1 MRADVFCNDNPIGT
15 IDWTPDACGV
25 QVNLDCAV
33 CGNELLRCYA
43 VVNGNILRVGLPAP
57 EHGRLRL
64 HRHLSR
70 QMLHETGCEGKPE
83 RFYLASVPEPLPQS
97 NAPPKPPLVTGD
109 TVLDALLSSENVQ
122 IQPTETGLRLQ
133 CRSHW
138 RPPLYFAAQK
148 EIRQFWNGKRTQPMR
163 LRPLKRRNFTLRWS
177 LPPCS
182 SASRA
187 PHPWRRSCAAE
198 RRRKRRRGTGRSWR
212 CPAG

>member
-1 MRADVFCNDNPIGT
+1 MRADVFCNNNPIGT
-15 IDWTPDACGV
+15 IDWTPDKSGV

-64 HRHLSR
+64 RRHLSR
-70 QMLHETGCEGKPE
+70 QMLHETGCEGEPE
-83 RFYLASVPEPLPQS
+83 RFYLASAPEPLPQS

-133 CRSHW
+133 C
-138 RPPLYFAAQK
+138 PFDPKKPFALAPA
-148 EIRQFWNGKRTQPMR
+148 FVLCRTEGNTAV
-163 LRPLKRRNFTLRWS
+163 LEWKKDAADAAA
-177 LPPCS
+177 S
-182 SASRA
+182 SAKA
-187 PHPWRRSCAAE
+187 
-198 RRRKRRRGTGRSWR
+198 
-212 CPAG
+212 

>member
-1 MRADVFCNDNPIGT
+1 MRADVFCNNNPIGT

-64 HRHLSR
+64 RRHLSR
-70 QMLHETGCEGKPE
+70 QMLQ
-83 RFYLASVPEPLPQS
+83 EPLPQS

-133 CRSHW
+133 C
-138 RPPLYFAAQK
+138 PFDPKKPFALAPA
-148 EIRQFWNGKRTQPMR
+148 FVLCRTEGNTAV
-163 LRPLKRRNFTLRWS
+163 LEWKKDAADAAA
-177 LPPCS
+177 S
-182 SASRA
+182 SEKA
-187 PHPWRRSCAAE
+187 
-198 RRRKRRRGTGRSWR
+198 
-212 CPAG
+212 